1 MEVVVTIPV
10 VVGPNG
16 VLEVLVLVAVEVP
29 VSCNEGV
36 SVIVRYFEILVFPVD
51 SPAAVEV
58 LLLGASSRIVLDCV
72 ERRTVLVETTIAV
85 VFATVVVALEAS
97 LAVTKTVVNK
107 VRRVWTD
114 VGSGIVILL
123 DTVAVARSRIM
134 SSTAV
139 DWLAVL
145 PRTSVSTMINNH

>member
-1 MEVVVTIPV
+1 
-10 VVGPNG
+10 G
-16 VLEVLVLVAVEVP
+16 
-29 VSCNEGV
+29 
-36 SVIVRYFEILVFPVD
+36 

-145 PRTSVSTMINNH
+145 PRTSVSTMRNNH